1 MIVEFIGCSGA
12 GKTSLAEGLRRRIQ
26 PSGRPIL
33 SADLIR
39 DRPGLRWMRDPSMIN
54 LAADVI
60 SFPSFVRAY
69 GRDGDFVQF
78 AFDRLRRHAPTTF
91 AKYNYRLNIVR
102 KVGVHELARRASK
115 HKTVLIDEG
124 VMLSA
129 YQLFVY
135 SDAPYADVDLD
146 RFARLV
152 PMPDR
157 IVYVKAPLDLLVERA
172 IRRPDPRRELAG
184 RKRHEVADR
193 LARAAELFEA
203 LAARDAI
210 NERLQTVEIGDD
222 SREGSEEAVRQIAAG
237 IDEGVDPKRSIAA
250 SAPPRHPAK
259 EPAIAG
265 GAETRRMHVRSIA
278 FVGSE
283 ASGKSTIL
291 NEVETWLGRD
301 REVRR
306 IHAGKPPSTL
316 LTFIPHTLLPTF
328 RALFPEQRL
337 LRVEAKMEEEPSARG
352 DYPLLFAFRSVML
365 AYERRALINGALRR
379 SRKGTIVLSDRYP
392 SDTGGAPDGPQLGH
406 LPLPS
411 GRPSARGV
419 LAALEGRLYR
429 DIPPPDIVFHLSA
442 PLEVTLARNAIRE
455 KREPEGYVRLRHA
468 MSADL
473 RFGGSAVHRID
484 TDKEFES
491 VVVEIKDAIREALDG
506 SDPGAS

>member
-33 SADLIR
+33 SVDLVR

-69 GRDGDFVQF
+69 GRDGDFVRF
-78 AFDRLRRHAPTTF
+78 AFDRLRHAPTTF

-102 KVGVHELARRASK
+102 KVGVHELARRASTR
-115 HKTVLIDEG
+115 KTVLIDEG
-124 VMLSA
+124 VVLSA

-152 PMPDR
+152 PLPDR

-172 IRRPDPRRELAG
+172 IRRTDPRRELAG
-184 RKRHEVADR
+184 RKRHEVADL
-193 LARAAELFEA
+193 LARAVELFEG
-203 LAARDAI
+203 LAARETI
-210 NERLQTVEIGDD
+210 HERLLTVEIEDD
-222 SREGSEEAVRQIAAG
+222 SREGSEVAVRQIAAR
-237 IDEGVDPKRSIAA
+237 IDEGTDPTSSAA
-250 SAPPRHPAK
+250 SAALRHSTE
-259 EPAIAG
+259 EPTIAS
-265 GAETRRMHVRSIA
+265 GAETPRMRVRSIA

-291 NEVETWLGRD
+291 NEVESWLGRD

-306 IHAGKPPSTL
+306 IHAGKPPSTW
-316 LTFIPHTLLPTF
+316 LTLIPHALLPAF
-328 RALFPEQRL
+328 RTLFPEQRL
-337 LRVEAKMEEEPSARG
+337 LRVEAKMEEEPPARG
-352 DYPLLFAFRSVML
+352 GYPLLFAFRSVML

-379 SRKGTIVLSDRYP
+379 SREGTIVLSDRYP
-392 SDTGGAPDGPQLGH
+392 SDAGGAPDGPQLGH

-411 GRPSARGV
+411 DRPSARRV

-442 PLEVTLARNAIRE
+442 PLEVTLARNAVRE
-455 KREPEGYVRLRHA
+455 KTEPEGYVRLRHA

-473 RFGGSAVHRID
+473 RFEGSVVHRID
-484 TDKEFES
+484 TDKQFES

>member
-26 PSGRPIL
+26 PSGHPIL
-33 SADLIR
+33 SVDLVR
-39 DRPGLRWMRDPSMIN
+39 ERPGLRWMRDPSTIN

-60 SFPSFVRAY
+60 SFPSFIRAY
-69 GRDGDFVQF
+69 RRDGDFVRF

-91 AKYNYRLNIVR
+91 AKYNYGLNIVR

-115 HKTVLIDEG
+115 RRTVLIDEG
-124 VMLSA
+124 VVLSA

-193 LARAAELFEA
+193 LARAVELFEG
-203 LAARDAI
+203 LAAREAI
-210 NERLQTVEIGDD
+210 SERLLTVEIGDD
-222 SREGSEEAVRQIAAG
+222 AREGFEEAVRQIAAG
-237 IDEGVDPKRSIAA
+237 IDEGSDPASSAA
-250 SAPPRHPAK
+250 VSAAPRHPTK
-259 EPAIAG
+259 EPTIAS
-265 GAETRRMHVRSIA
+265 GAEMPRMYVRSIA

-283 ASGKSTIL
+283 ASGKSTLL
-291 NEVETWLGRD
+291 NEVESWLGRD

-306 IHAGKPPSTL
+306 IHAGKPPSTW
-316 LTFIPHTLLPTF
+316 LTLIPHALLPTF

-337 LRVEAKMEEEPSARG
+337 LRVEAKMEEPPARG
-352 DYPLLFAFRSVML
+352 GYPLLFAFRSVML

-392 SDTGGAPDGPQLGH
+392 SDSGGAPDGPQLGH

-411 GRPSARGV
+411 GRPSARRV

-442 PLEVTLARNAIRE
+442 PLEVTLARNAVRE

-468 MSADL
+468 MSANL
-473 RFGGSAVHRID
+473 HFEGSVVHRVD
-484 TDKEFES
+484 TDREFES

>member
-12 GKTSLAEGLRRRIQ
+12 GKTSLAEGLRRYVQ

-33 SADLIR
+33 SVDLVR

-69 GRDGDFVQF
+69 GRDGDFVRF

-115 HKTVLIDEG
+115 RKTVLIDEG
-124 VMLSA
+124 VVLSA

-157 IVYVKAPLDLLVERA
+157 IVYVRAPLGLLVERA

-184 RKRHEVADR
+184 RKRHDVADR
-193 LARAAELFEA
+193 LARAMELFEG
-203 LAARDAI
+203 LAARETI
-210 NERLQTVEIGDD
+210 QERLLTVEIADD
-222 SREGSEEAVRQIAAG
+222 SREGFEEAVRQVAAG
-237 IDEGVDPKRSIAA
+237 IDGGTHPTSSAVMSAA
-250 SAPPRHPAK
+250 SRLTK
-259 EPAIAG
+259 EPTIASG
-265 GAETRRMHVRSIA
+265 DETSRMHVRSIA

-291 NEVETWLGRD
+291 NEVESWLGRD

-306 IHAGKPPSTL
+306 IHAGKPPSTW
-316 LTFIPHTLLPTF
+316 LTLIPHALLPTF

-337 LRVEAKMEEEPSARG
+337 LRVEAKMEEEPPARG
-352 DYPLLFAFRSVML
+352 GYPLLFAFRSVML

-379 SRKGTIVLSDRYP
+379 SRQGTIVLSDRYP

-411 GRPSARGV
+411 GRPSARRV

-442 PLEVTLARNAIRE
+442 PLEVTLARNAVRE

-473 RFGGSAVHRID
+473 HFEGSVVHRVD

-491 VVVEIKDAIREALDG
+491 VVVEIKDAIRGALDG

>member
-33 SADLIR
+33 SVDLVR

-69 GRDGDFVQF
+69 GRDGDFVRF

-115 HKTVLIDEG
+115 RRTVLIDEG
-124 VMLSA
+124 VVLSA

-135 SDAPYADVDLD
+135 SDAPYGDIDLD

-193 LARAAELFEA
+193 LARAVELFEG
-203 LAARDAI
+203 LAARETI
-210 NERLQTVEIGDD
+210 HERLVIVEIEDD

-237 IDEGVDPKRSIAA
+237 IDEGIHPTSSAAMSAA
-250 SAPPRHPAK
+250 SRPTK
-259 EPAIAG
+259 ELTIAS
-265 GAETRRMHVRSIA
+265 GAETTRMHVRSIA

-291 NEVETWLGRD
+291 NEVESWLGRD

-306 IHAGKPPSTL
+306 IHAGKPPSTW
-316 LTFIPHTLLPTF
+316 LTLIPHALLPTF

-337 LRVEAKMEEEPSARG
+337 LRVEAKMEEEPPAHG
-352 DYPLLFAFRSVML
+352 GYPLLFAFRSVML

-411 GRPSARGV
+411 GRPSARRV

-442 PLEVTLARNAIRE
+442 PLEVTLARNAVRE

-473 RFGGSAVHRID
+473 RFGGSVVHRVD

-506 SDPGAS
+506 SDPDAS

>member
-12 GKTSLAEGLRRRIQ
+12 GKTSLAEALRRRIQ
-26 PSGRPIL
+26 PSGRAIL
-33 SADLIR
+33 SVDLVR
-39 DRPGLRWMRDPSMIN
+39 DRPGLRWMRDPTMIN

-69 GRDGDFVQF
+69 GRDGDFVRF
-78 AFDRLRRHAPTTF
+78 AFDRHRRHAPTTF
-91 AKYNYRLNIVR
+91 ARYNYRLNIVR
-102 KVGVHELARRASK
+102 KVGVHELARRASTR
-115 HKTVLIDEG
+115 KTVLIDEG
-124 VMLSA
+124 VVLSA

-135 SDAPYADVDLD
+135 SDAPYGDVDLD

-152 PMPDR
+152 PMSDR

-193 LARAAELFEA
+193 LARAAELFER
-203 LAARDAI
+203 LAAREAI
-210 NERLQTVEIGDD
+210 HERLLTVEIGDD

-237 IDEGVDPKRSIAA
+237 IDAGADPEPSGAVSAA
-250 SAPPRHPAK
+250 PRHRPK
-259 EPAIAG
+259 EPTTASRT
-265 GAETRRMHVRSIA
+265 ETARMHVRSIA

-291 NEVETWLGRD
+291 NEVEAWLGRD
-301 REVRR
+301 HEVRR
-306 IHAGKPPSTL
+306 IHAGKPPSTW

-352 DYPLLFAFRSVML
+352 NYPLLFAFRSVML
-365 AYERRALINGALRR
+365 AYERRALILGALRR
-379 SRKGTIVLSDRYP
+379 SREGTIVLSDRYP

-406 LPLPS
+406 PPLRS
-411 GRPSARGV
+411 GRPSVRRI
-419 LAALEGRLYR
+419 LAVLEGRLYR
-429 DIPPPDIVFHLSA
+429 DIPPPDMVFHLSA
-442 PLEVTLARNAIRE
+442 PLEVTLARNAVRQ
-455 KREPEGYVRLRHA
+455 KKEPEGYVRLRHA
-468 MSADL
+468 MSAEL
-473 RFGGSAVHRID
+473 RFECSVVYRVD
-484 TDKEFES
+484 TDKEFDS
-491 VVVEIKDAIREALDG
+491 VVGEIKHAIQEAIDG